1 MEITRTY
8 KFRLYRCRRRFGYP
22 MRFYLAAFLSLFLV
36 SINSAN
42 SQTVDFV
49 VKVATGISTISA
61 DYKVEIVDGISA
73 ISADQKWNG
82 VGACSNSPSV
92 TIEIVEGISAISA
105 DLKVEIVTGIS
116 AINAD
121 KIICISGAD
130 QLEVDLLKKLK
141 LIE

>member
-1 MEITRTY
+1 MAPHRHAKRAWPRHKIIPV
-8 KFRLYRCRRRFGYP
+8 KWFN
-22 MRFYLAAFLSLFLV
+22 LV
-36 SINSAN
+36 GKCSSINSAN

-49 VKVATGISTISA
+49 VKVATGILTISA

-73 ISADQKWNG
+73 ISADQKWNV